1 MTEGEDQIYS
11 TLLLQLSDLVSP
23 NSSDFTSMRYEN
35 YLILFQ
41 IDKTSNEWKLTLRST
56 KHDVE
61 WHVHVH
67 DV

>member
-41 IDKTSNEWKLTLRST
+41 IDKTSNE
-56 KHDVE
+56 
-61 WHVHVH
+61 
-67 DV
+67 